1 MSSLF
6 NAENSELR
14 LTDEAIGA
22 IARLVQIAIITGTD
36 IVDNLRTMQLVNIGD
51 GRLAPSPEFLNAFN
65 RNIESM
71 LEQSAQHS
79 SGAGN
84 DTFETR

>member
-71 LEQSAQHS
+71 LEQSEQHS

-84 DTFETR
+84 DAFETR

>member
-71 LEQSAQHS
+71 LEHSEQHS

>member
-14 LTDEAIGA
+14 LTEEAIGA

-71 LEQSAQHS
+71 LEQSEQHS